1 MNIFK
6 IIARAIYPKY
16 ASKYTDIDPKPIK
29 AFTVLNEIDCI

>member
-6 IIARAIYPKY
+6 IIERAIYPKY

-29 AFTVLNEIDCI
+29 ALAVLNEIVCI